1 MENKFDVKET
11 VETGLVSPSFIQA
24 QGVDTEAA
32 FQRMT
37 ITKDMLG
44 QYQAAINSTNTA
56 DIVGTHKALFDK
68 LESVMKEIIN
78 EEMILIAMGK

>member
-11 VETGLVSPSFIQA
+11 VETGYGRPSFIKS
-24 QGVDTEAA
+24 QGVNTEAA

-37 ITKDMLG
+37 ITKEMLE
-44 QYQAAINSTNTA
+44 QYQAAINATNTA
-56 DIVGTHKALFDK
+56 DIVGIHKALYDK
-68 LESVMKEIIN
+68 LEQVAKSIID

>member
-1 MENKFDVKET
+1 MENKFDVRET
-11 VETGLVSPSFIQA
+11 VETGYRSPSFIQA

-37 ITKDMLG
+37 ITKEMLE
-44 QYQAAINSTNTA
+44 QYQAAINATNTA
-56 DIVGTHKALFDK
+56 DIIGTHKALYDK
-68 LESVMKEIIN
+68 LERTAKSIIE